1 MSQVPPVQ
9 CLLLSDRCL
18 RFVEQRSRRLSGNG
32 DLDLNAGLDVND
44 DGLDGLGG
52 GVQVDETLV
61 NAELEGVPGLRTLTA
76 RSLTGGDLEVLGRQA
91 DGALDGEALAAGTL
105 NELGAD
111 LLEGLN
117 LAGGEGDA
125 DAVALGSLA
134 DVLVSLLV
142 RHFEFVFG
150 GVWVIRQDSAVGW
163 AATVT

>member
-1 MSQVPPVQ
+1 MNV
-9 CLLLSDRCL
+9 L
-18 RFVEQRSRRLSGNG
+18 
-32 DLDLNAGLDVND
+32 
-44 DGLDGLGG
+44 
-52 GVQVDETLV
+52 DETLV